1 MKNFVEIRRELKEA
15 AKGLTLIVQ
24 VKGFKGKLRSYDEER
39 MSDGDFGLGG
49 LLGIETDA
57 TEYKKYGRDVVS
69 YQFPSGYEE
78 DVKEMFRM
86 AKKSASDM
94 SKYSKYTADM
104 IKKNPDKDPSD
115 FPGNK
120 PLDDFYIG
128 AYYSKMITPGK
139 PFVYSV
145 KIK

>member
-1 MKNFVEIRRELKEA
+1 MKNFVEMRLKLRE
-15 AKGLTLIVQ
+15 AKGPTITVQ
-24 VKGFKGKLRSYDEER
+24 VKGFKGNLRKYDEER

-49 LLGIETDA
+49 ILGLDTDSA
-57 TEYKKYGRDVVS
+57 EYVKYGRDTVS
-69 YQFPSGYEE
+69 YQFPDFNAE
-78 DVKEMFRM
+78 DAQEMFRM

-104 IKKNPDKDPSD
+104 IKKMPDEDPSD
-115 FPGNK
+115 WPGNK
-120 PLDDFYIG
+120 PIDDFYIG
-128 AYYSKMITPGK
+128 AWYSKMITPGK